1 MFSRAAPVVVEEIKN
16 AEAIFG
22 DYTRQHNP
30 ANAQENRAVTITV
43 LALHSPV
50 SRLTKGRITMLR
62 KSILFLSLASIAAMI
77 AWGFA
82 PGGSTPVCASSS
94 SAQNCALQITVNRPA
109 FVGTA
114 QNPQTASVTWNITNL
129 PPCYQVTE
137 SEVTFTITRNNQPNV
152 VIKRTVIGAATNVA
166 VSLVNA
172 LGSNLAQGFQPNA
185 IVAEVRVKVAAIDPN
200 KTKTESNVLTL

>member
-1 MFSRAAPVVVEEIKN
+1 MFSRAAPVIAEEIKN

-22 DYTRQHNP
+22 DYTQQHNP
-30 ANAQENRAVTITV
+30 ANAQENGAITIAVP
-43 LALHSPV
+43 AFHSPV
-50 SRLTKGRITMLR
+50 LRPAKGRKTMLR
-62 KSILFLSLASIAAMI
+62 KSILFLSLASIAALI
-77 AWGFA
+77 AWGVV
-82 PGGSTPVCASSS
+82 PGGSTPVCASAT
-94 SAQNCALQITVNRPA
+94 SAQNCALQISVNRPA

-152 VIKRTVIGAATNVA
+152 VIKRTVIGAATNVS

-172 LGSNLAQGFQPNA
+172 LGSNLATGFQPNA
-185 IVAEVRVKVAAIDPN
+185 IVAEVRVKVAAIDPT